1 MNNKIDQYNKIVDL
15 IGNVI
20 KVTNPSNNQDEIDEA
35 LHIAHTVGDVL
46 KATTNENNIYY
57 EDDKSK

>member
-1 MNNKIDQYNKIVDL
+1 MNDKIDQYNKLVDF

-20 KVTNPSNNQDEIDEA
+20 KVTNSPNSQDEIDKA

-46 KATTNENNIYY
+46 KITENDKNKPYK
-57 EDDKSK
+57 DDNSK

>member
-1 MNNKIDQYNKIVDL
+1 MNDKIDQYNKLVDF

-20 KVTNPSNNQDEIDEA
+20 KVTNSPNSQDEIDKA

-46 KATTNENNIYY
+46 KITANDNNKPYK
-57 EDDKSK
+57 DDNSK

>member
-15 IGNVI
+15 IGSVI
-20 KVTNPSNNQDEIDEA
+20 KVANPSHNQGEIDEA

>member
-1 MNNKIDQYNKIVDL
+1 MDQYNKLVDF

-20 KVTNPSNNQDEIDEA
+20 KVTNSPNSQDEIDKA

-46 KATTNENNIYY
+46 KIIENDKNKPYK
-57 EDDKSK
+57 DDNSK

>member
-20 KVTNPSNNQDEIDEA
+20 KVTNPSNSQDEIDEA